1 MCLHAKVPISDDLWQ
16 QAAFLQVLRL
26 HPDVCLASCSCLDCL
41 CCPSG
46 FSTSNLALCQIG
58 RHFANFQPLA
68 LHSADHSQCFICQI
82 NPNTFPN
89 YIAAPKCRYWKIS
102 QRLRPHLWRC
112 WGAWAVHY
120 GFMRITQRWHSG
132 RWAGKH
138 VVMRFKCSITTA
150 VQAMLGCEHK
160 MLLSTL
166 HMLESSRQKR
176 RISSGL
182 TSSLVP

>member
-1 MCLHAKVPISDDLWQ
+1 MQKSLSVIIYDNMLPFCRSWGDIQMFAWPLAPFLIVF
-16 QAAFLQVLRL
+16 AAQV
-26 HPDVCLASCSCLDCL
+26 
-41 CCPSG
+41 G
-46 FSTSNLALCQIG
+46 FSRPIWHCAKLGGILLIV
-58 RHFANFQPLA
+58 QPLA
-68 LHSADHSQCFICQI
+68 LQSADHSQCFICQI
-82 NPNTFPN
+82 HPNTFPN

-102 QRLRPHLWRC
+102 QRPRPHLWRC
-112 WGAWAVHY
+112 WGAWTVHY

-132 RWAGKH
+132 SWAGKH

-150 VQAMLGCEHK
+150 VQAMLGWEHK